1 MCQPAPSSLN
11 FGFISTRFSG
21 TDGVSLE
28 VEKWAAI
35 LEEMGHH
42 CFYFAGESDRA
53 SEVSYVV
60 PEAHFSHPTIR
71 GISDIAFSTGPLGS
85 SDLIE
90 SVNPGLAGLSH
101 PCFARYIRP
110 PATTERVQE
119 IRVLLKQ
126 HLYKFVQQYDI
137 DVLIVQNA
145 LSIPMN
151 LPLGLALTDFISET
165 GYPTIAHHHDFF
177 WERKRFLVNCV
188 SDYLSTAFPPNLP
201 SIRHVVISTWAASQ
215 LSLRI
220 GVSATV
226 IPNVMDFENLPEHP
240 DGYTANL
247 WKDLGIESFDHYLL
261 QPTRVVQRK
270 GIEHAIE
277 LVRRL
282 DLNACLVISHAS
294 GDEGNEYEQHIREFA
309 DLLGVQTRF
318 VANCIRPQRGATI
331 DGRKIFSLGDV
342 YARADLITYPSTV
355 EGFGNAFLE
364 AVYYRKPIVVNSYSI
379 YTIDIRPKGF
389 RVVEFD
395 GFISNDAVNEARRVI
410 QDKGYAE
417 EMAELNYQLA
427 SKYFSFSVL
436 RRLLRILLAECLGE

>member
-1 MCQPAPSSLN
+1 
-11 FGFISTRFSG
+11 
-21 TDGVSLE
+21 
-28 VEKWAAI
+28 
-35 LEEMGHH
+35 
-42 CFYFAGESDRA
+42 
-53 SEVSYVV
+53 
-60 PEAHFSHPTIR
+60 
-71 GISDIAFSTGPLGS
+71 
-85 SDLIE
+85 
-90 SVNPGLAGLSH
+90 
-101 PCFARYIRP
+101 
-110 PATTERVQE
+110 VQE
-119 IRVLLKQ
+119 FRTLLKQ
-126 HLYKFVQQYDI
+126 HLYKFVQQYEI

-151 LPLGLALTDFISET
+151 IPLGLALTDFIAET
-165 GYPTIAHHHDFF
+165 GYPTIAHHHDFY

-201 SIRHVVISTWAASQ
+201 SIRHVAISTWAASQ

-220 GVSATV
+220 GASATV
-226 IPNVMDFENLPEHP
+226 IPNVMNFENPPEHP

-247 WKDLGIESFDHYLL
+247 WEDLGIHGFDHYLL

-282 DLNACLVISHAS
+282 DLNACLVITHAS
-294 GDEGNEYEQHIREFA
+294 GDEGDEYEQRVREFA

-318 VANCIRPQRGATI
+318 VANCIRPQRGTTTG
-331 DGRKIFSLGDV
+331 GRKIFSLGDV

-395 GFISNDAVNEARRVI
+395 GYISHATIDEARRVI
-410 QDKGYAE
+410 QDRSYAE
-417 EMAELNYQLA
+417 EMVELNYQLA
-427 SKYFSFSVL
+427 SKYFSFGVL
-436 RRLLRILLAECLGE
+436 RRHLRILLAECLGE